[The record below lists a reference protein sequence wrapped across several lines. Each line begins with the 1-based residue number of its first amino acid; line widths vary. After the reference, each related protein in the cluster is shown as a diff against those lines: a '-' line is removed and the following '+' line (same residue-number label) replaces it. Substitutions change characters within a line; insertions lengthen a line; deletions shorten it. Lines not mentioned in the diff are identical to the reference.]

1 MNKFLFLL
9 SSFSLATIALTSQRL
24 SAITQTETQ
33 MMIFGMFTAV
43 CEIHHENNLS
53 DSIAKFYTKQYLYNA
68 DKKYLSKSEI
78 EYLKEIA
85 LDIYPSCP
93 FPK

>member
-24 SAITQTETQ
+24 SAITQTEKQ

-68 DKKYLSKSEI
+68 DKKYLSKSELEFI
-78 EYLKEIA
+78 KSTVLNV
-85 LDIYPSCP
+85 YPNCP

>member
-1 MNKFLFLL
+1 MNKFLSLL

-24 SAITQTETQ
+24 SAITQSEKQ

-53 DSIAKFYTKQYLYNA
+53 DSIAKFYTKQYLNNA
-68 DKKYLSKSEI
+68 NNIYLSKSEI
-78 EYLKEIA
+78 ELVKSSLLEVYI
-85 LDIYPSCP
+85 SCP